1 MGLVESFLPVLRLA
15 TITAV
20 LVAAGIGLFYGVRV
34 YLKLKGEFGQGV
46 RWITYGLHFII
57 ASGVIAFPL
66 IAAVPENTQIRALG
80 EAILAPLFVGAF
92 VMIIMGYKKIYDL
105 VSQLA

>member
-1 MGLVESFLPVLRLA
+1 MGVESFLPVLRLA
-15 TITAV
+15 SIGAV
-20 LVAAGIGLFYGVRV
+20 LIAAGIGLFYGLRL

-57 ASGVIAFPL
+57 AAGIIAFPL
-66 IAAVPENTQIRALG
+66 VAVVPEASPVRALG

-92 VMIIMGYKKIYDL
+92 IMIIIGYKKIYDL
-105 VSQLA
+105 VSQMA